1 MEIRTYLNIKGD
13 PLMTRLL
20 IEPVDEALIIEF
32 AKKVEIPH
40 GDGIQFL
47 EFGILSQCQFER
59 VVYAHFFG
67 IGPILRT

>member
-1 MEIRTYLNIKGD
+1 MEIQTYLNIKGD

>member
-59 VVYAHFFG
+59 VVYAHYFG

>member
-1 MEIRTYLNIKGD
+1 
-13 PLMTRLL
+13 MTRLL

-59 VVYAHFFG
+59 VVYAHY
-67 IGPILRT
+67 

>member
-13 PLMTRLL
+13 PLITRLL

>member
-1 MEIRTYLNIKGD
+1 MEIRTYLNIKGE

-47 EFGILSQCQFER
+47 EFGVLSQCQFER

>member
-40 GDGIQFL
+40 GEGIQFL

>member
-20 IEPVDEALIIEF
+20 IESVDEALIIEF